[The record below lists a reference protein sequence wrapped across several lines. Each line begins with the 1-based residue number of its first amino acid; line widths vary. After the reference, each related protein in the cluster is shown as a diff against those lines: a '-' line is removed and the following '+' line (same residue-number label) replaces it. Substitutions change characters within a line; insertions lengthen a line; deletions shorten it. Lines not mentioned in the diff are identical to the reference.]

1 MKKLILALVL
11 VLFFASI
18 ASARM
23 NCVMVGGAGTVTAG
37 ASCAYSS
44 GQSCT
49 VATDDSTLKTNGY
62 IGQGNYYP
70 SSNMNLCQID
80 LWVVTKPAGGNVTVY
95 VYEMSSTALGTE
107 VCHTETK
114 ASSTLNDGEWNT
126 FAITGDCNI
135 VTGGTTK
142 YGIVALIPSDRT
154 IVLGDRSV
162 SSGCTTQGGLETWLT
177 DKTLENSYA
186 GDYDAL
192 FKVYGK

>member
-1 MKKLILALVL
+1 
-11 VLFFASI
+11 
-18 ASARM
+18 
-23 NCVMVGGAGTVTAG
+23 
-37 ASCAYSS
+37 
-44 GQSCT
+44 
-49 VATDDSTLKTNGY
+49 
-62 IGQGNYYP
+62 
-70 SSNMNLCQID
+70 
-80 LWVVTKPAGGNVTVY
+80 VTKPEGGNVTVY
-95 VYEMSSTALGTE
+95 VFEMSGTSLGTE

-114 ASSTLNDGEWNT
+114 ASSTLSDVAWNT

-142 YGIVALIPSDRT
+142 YGIVALIPSGET

-162 SSGCTTQGGLETWLT
+162 SSGCTTQGGLGIWIT

>member
-49 VATDDSTLKTNGY
+49 VATDDSTTKIGGY

-80 LWVVTKPAGGNVTVY
+80 LWVVTKPEGGNVTVY
-95 VYEMSSTALGTE
+95 VFEMSGTSLGTE

-114 ASSTLNDGEWNT
+114 ASSTLSDGAWNT

-135 VTGGTTK
+135 VSGGTTK
-142 YGIVALIPSDRT
+142 YGIVALIPVDYP
-154 IVLGDRSV
+154 IELGDKTV
-162 SSGCTTQGGLETWLT
+162 SGGCTTQGGLETWLT
-177 DKTLENSYA
+177 DKALSNSYA
-186 GDYDAL
+186 SGYDAL